1 MKPFVS
7 VIIACR
13 NAQGTLRCCID
24 SLLKQDYPSFEI
36 IVADDGSTDN
46 SRKILA
52 EYGNLIT
59 VLSLPQCGP
68 SVARNRALEITKG
81 EFVAFTDS
89 DCIAASKLDNE
100 LLACFS
106 QTGVVAG
113 GGIQKSPDDE
123 TPFGRHAQ
131 RFFEV
136 SGMISDYA
144 RQKPGLYE
152 TIHNPSCNSIY
163 RTEVLKKLTDFF
175 QGCGQERT

>member
-1 MKPFVS
+1 MKITKDASPLVS
-7 VIIACR
+7 VIMPVYNREMFLAEAIESILQQTYDR
-13 NAQGTLRCCID
+13 
-24 SLLKQDYPSFEI
+24 FEVI
-36 IVADDGSTDN
+36 IADDGSTDN

-89 DCIAASKLDNE
+89 DCIAAPNWINE

-131 RFFEV
+131 RFLR
-136 SGMISDYA
+136 Y
-144 RQKPGLYE
+144 PG
-152 TIHNPSCNSIY
+152 
-163 RTEVLKKLTDFF
+163 
-175 QGCGQERT
+175 